1 MPGWNV
7 EANLEIP
14 LIGGQTILRMGT
26 FSAASGETPSLT
38 LAGLG
43 DVSALA
49 DFSFILPMLSLEAA
63 GSLSGIGDGN
73 MLIPLWNASGIGNL
87 SEVSNLDVSIPMFRL
102 SAAGEAT
109 ITGNLNVVLPRLMLY
124 TSSLMDRTGSLS
136 RPLPSMQL
144 SAIGLTGTDSDG
156 TINLPFFTI
165 SASGILSTEGTVAI
179 TLPLY
184 KLLAEVVAE
193 TYLSMALNIRNFALT
208 NLSNYKFNSFARFNG
223 VHLGATGT
231 KIFNLDS
238 AENTDNGSPIDWNFR
253 IPFLDLEMKSKKKL
267 RQAWVSFKSSG
278 DIIVTAMYPDGT
290 EYEYDLTGYEVTE
303 DGVRVKFGRGLRNRY
318 IALDFKSKD
327 GSTIDLDTIRLN
339 LDEYGGR

>member
-1 MPGWNV
+1 MSIGI
-7 EANLEIP
+7 EIP
-14 LIGGQTILRMGT
+14 LGVSGTMTWSYGDLPVMGT
-26 FSAASGETPSLT
+26 NVSIPALVLQAEGSPSSG
-38 LAGLG
+38 
-43 DVSALA
+43 A
-49 DFSFILPMLSLEAA
+49 DFSFILPMLSLEAE

-73 MLIPLWNASGIGNL
+73 MLIPLWRASGVGVQ
-87 SEVSNLDVSIPMFRL
+87 SEVSNLDVAIPMFRL

-109 ITGNLNVVLPRLMLY
+109 ITGNLSVVLPRLMLY
-124 TSSLMDRTGSLS
+124 TNSWIDNVGSLS
-136 RPLPSMQL
+136 ASLPSMRL
-144 SAIGLTGTDSDG
+144 DMVAPTGDSGDG
-156 TINLPFFTI
+156 TITLPFFTL

-179 TLPLY
+179 TLPIY
-184 KLLAEVVAE
+184 KLLTEVVAE

-238 AENTDNGSPIDWNFR
+238 VESTDDGSEIDWNFR
-253 IPFLDLEMKSKKKL
+253 IPFLDLEMKTSKRL

-278 DIIVTAMYPDGT
+278 DIIVTAIYPDGT
-290 EYEYDLTGYEVTE
+290 EYEYDLTGYEITE